1 MTTIKKRWVYQEN
14 NDVSKDLIDMCGSKI
29 VAQLLANRGITNPD
43 EVKTFL
49 NISEQQLSSPY
60 EFEDMPKVV
69 ERVKQAVEKQEHIVV
84 YGDFDADGITGT
96 SILFKALKYI
106 GANVTFYVPE
116 RISEGHGMNI
126 ASILKLISARQA
138 KLIITTDCGISNF
151 QEISLAKNFNVDVI
165 ITDHHE
171 LPEILPQAY
180 AVINPK
186 MLLSSSKMLHLCGAG
201 VAYKVAHALLECFN
215 QFEKLD
221 TLLHLAAI
229 GTIADLV
236 PLKLENR
243 VLTYLGLKAIVR
255 NQPLA
260 LVEIAKS
267 ASIKLDDTISSET
280 IAFTIAPRLN
290 AIGRLDNA
298 SIAVELLTT
307 DDPKVVENLV
317 KNIEHINRK
326 RQQLCDETFQQAVFM
341 LRNVDLTKE
350 KAIVLAD
357 KNWHPGVIGIV
368 ASKLVET
375 YYKPT
380 FLMSLKGNEARGSAR
395 SIDGI
400 HLYNVL
406 TSIKDLFTQY
416 GGHELA
422 AGFNLEAN
430 KVNLFKKRVVDTV
443 NAHLQDIMSLPSINI
458 EMDLKLEDLS
468 IDLINNINAL
478 APFGMNNPS
487 PILSSTDVKI
497 LHHKAIGTDNN
508 HLKLSLKTET
518 TPIEALWWQHS
529 DLPFERNLLANIAFS
544 PEINNFRDNSS
555 LQLII
560 KDMVPSK
567 EADSTEL
574 LNKSKI
580 KWIDHRKKTDITKVF
595 NNYLKTNDANIAV
608 YAESKHFVDK
618 VTIDSNIVSRLCED
632 SYNQL
637 ILFEY
642 PPNSDVFRQL
652 VTNINPDIVH
662 LSLANDYQPLN
673 EMEIVKFVSG
683 MIKYACSNMNGEAD
697 ITNMAVKLG
706 TSNDVISCAI
716 DVLVAANLI
725 QIVSLK
731 GSVIKFR
738 QQEPV
743 KVDLSLFPEIKKLKA
758 EINAVSEY
766 RQQLINVPIE
776 QFYKI

>member
-1 MTTIKKRWVYQEN
+1 MTAIKKRWVYQEN
-14 NDVSKDLIDMCGSKI
+14 NEFSTELVNVCNSKI
-29 VAQLLANRGITNPD
+29 VAQLLSNRGITDP
-43 EVKTFL
+43 EEAKEFL
-49 NISEQQLSSPY
+49 NISKEQLSSPY

-96 SILFKALKYI
+96 SILYKALKYI

-116 RISEGHGMNI
+116 RIGEGHGMNT

-138 KLIITTDCGISNF
+138 KLIITTDCGVSNF
-151 QEISLAKNFNVDVI
+151 QEISLAKNFKVDVI

-171 LPEILPQAY
+171 LPEVLPQAY

-186 MLLSSSKMLHLCGAG
+186 MLLPSSKMASLCGAG

-221 TLLHLAAI
+221 SLLHLAAI

-236 PLKLENR
+236 PLKFENR
-243 VLTYLGLKAIVR
+243 VLTHLGLKAIVR
-255 NQPLA
+255 NQPIA

-280 IAFTIAPRLN
+280 VAFTIAPRLN

-298 SIAVELLTT
+298 SVAVELLTT
-307 DDPKVVENLV
+307 EDPKVVENLV

-341 LRNVDLTKE
+341 LRNVDLNKE

-395 SIDGI
+395 SIEGV

-406 TSIKDLFTQY
+406 TTIKDLFTQY

-422 AGFNLEAN
+422 AGFNLEVN

-443 NAHLQDIMSLPSINI
+443 NSHLQDIIPMPSVKI

-478 APFGMNNPS
+478 APFGMNNPA

-497 LHHKAIGTDNN
+497 LHHKAIGSDNN

-529 DLPFERNLLANIAFS
+529 DLPFDRAQLANIAFS
-544 PEINNFRDNSS
+544 PEINNFRDNST

-567 EADSTEL
+567 ESDSTEL
-574 LNKSKI
+574 INKSKI
-580 KWIDHRKKTDITKVF
+580 KWIDHRKKTDITKLF
-595 NNYLKTNDANIAV
+595 NNYLKTNEANIAV

-618 VTIDSNIVSRLCED
+618 VTIDTQIVNRLCD
-632 SYNQL
+632 NNYNQL

-642 PPNSDVFRQL
+642 PPNSHVFKQL
-652 VTNINPDIVH
+652 ITNIKPKIVH
-662 LSLANDYQPLN
+662 LSLSNDYKPLN
-673 EMEIVKFVSG
+673 EVEMIKFVRG

-725 QIVSLK
+725 QIMSLR
-731 GSVIKFR
+731 GSVVKFR
-738 QQEPV
+738 QQDPV
-743 KVDLSLFPEIKKLKA
+743 NVDLSTIPEVKKLIA
-758 EINAVSEY
+758 EINAVYEY
-766 RQQLINVPIE
+766 KKKLLNVPIE